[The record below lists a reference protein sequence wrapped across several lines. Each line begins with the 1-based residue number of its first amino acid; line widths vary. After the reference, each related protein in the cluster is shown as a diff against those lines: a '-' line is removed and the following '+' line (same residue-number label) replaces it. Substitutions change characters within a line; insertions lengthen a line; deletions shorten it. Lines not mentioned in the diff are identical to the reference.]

1 MRSSYAVRAG
11 PMMLWGARAQ
21 AWAGALALAP
31 VDKEIDSEKDRED
44 EQDAH
49 PKIEAHESL

>member
-1 MRSSYAVRAG
+1 MRAG
-11 PMMLWGARAQ
+11 PMMLWGTRAQ

-31 VDKEIDSEKDRED
+31 VDEEVDREKDREN

-49 PKIEAHESL
+49 PKIEAH